1 MSDPTITKYLL
12 GSAVMASQVLTSVL
26 HIQKYKKYKCSF
38 SYMCGCSFDVAFP
51 TKCVGNIGEHAR
63 KIRGGSAGGSM

>member
-38 SYMCGCSFDVAFP
+38 SYMCGMIDFNLGQPSHP
-51 TKCVGNIGEHAR
+51 QMYYSIVGSDIQVDEF
-63 KIRGGSAGGSM
+63 